1 MEKEIDRLNYLPLP
15 EMDKKEL
22 DAFCRHDADRFGVL
36 TQSINRREIS
46 YKVIPLGKS
55 KHILLTTPKMQE
67 QKYYRITLTAHYDRV
82 ENSPGANDNSA
93 AIFQLLS
100 FWEEMKQE
108 KLPHHTQILFTN
120 KEELTGNM
128 KATDQGSWMLARH
141 LNRLGINNILFLVLD
156 MCGIGDTLIW
166 GHSLHKAGLQ
176 TGNISI
182 SKAHNAL
189 DRLLKEFSRDV
200 DYGINPGFSDDLGLL
215 LGGYPAI
222 QVSLLPGLEANELLK
237 FESRK
242 TERTNRNK
250 PATHRESTHGM
261 TPETW
266 KKKHTPFDTLES
278 LEPRAFFLMR
288 RLLRAIAHYRI
299 PLT

>member
-1 MEKEIDRLNYLPLP
+1 MGKEIDRLSYLPLP

-22 DAFCRHDADRFGVL
+22 DAFCRHDADRFEVL
-36 TQSINRREIS
+36 TRSINRREIL
-46 YKVIPLGKS
+46 YKVIPLGQS
-55 KHILLTTPKMQE
+55 KHILLPTPKMQE

-93 AIFQLLS
+93 AVFQLLS

-108 KLPHHTQILFTN
+108 KLLHHTQILFTD
-120 KEELTGNM
+120 KEELTGDM

-156 MCGIGDTLIW
+156 MCGIGDTLVW

-176 TGNISI
+176 IGNNSI
-182 SKAHNAL
+182 SKAHNTL
-189 DRLLKEFSRDV
+189 EKLLKKFSRDV
-200 DYGINPGFSDDLGLL
+200 DYGINPEFSDDLGLL

-222 QVSLLPGLEANELLK
+222 QISLLPRLEARELLK
-237 FESRK
+237 SASRE
-242 TERTNRNK
+242 TGETRRDE
-250 PATHRESTHGM
+250 PAKHRERMSKT

-266 KKKHTPFDTLES
+266 QKKHTPFDTPES